1 MRAKDVILW
10 LSGAA
15 MAFLVTAGAFLLL
28 ANAGD
33 GPSQESLQ
41 PESPSARS
49 GPALE
54 LSLDKDR
61 ILSTP
66 PLPRQEIA
74 VEVINAGKEELTK
87 INVTVKVF
95 SENTAVPEARYYRE
109 NLERLSPG
117 ESTTAPFTVDL
128 SPFEETTEMAPEP
141 ARKIIEV
148 RATTPSGVSAVRTAI
163 LPPEA
168 AP

>member
-1 MRAKDVILW
+1 MTVRDAILW
-10 LSGAA
+10 FSGAA

-33 GPSQESLQ
+33 GPSQQSLQ
-41 PESPSARS
+41 PESPSARP
-49 GPALE
+49 GPALD

-61 ILSTP
+61 LLSKP
-66 PLPRQEIA
+66 PLPRQEMA
-74 VEVINAGKEELTK
+74 VRVLNTGETDLTK
-87 INVTVKVF
+87 INVTLKVF
-95 SENTAVPEARYYRE
+95 SEDTSLPEARYYQT
-109 NLERLSPG
+109 NLERLDSG
-117 ESTTAPFTVDL
+117 ESTTVPFTVDL
-128 SPFEETTEMAPEP
+128 SPFEESTEANPEP

-163 LPPEA
+163 LPSQA